1 MKLDDVD
8 TPFVIVDLDVVER
21 NLRTFQDY
29 CRTHGLR
36 SRPHI
41 KTHKIVSFAR
51 RQLELGAVGITC
63 QKLGEAEVMADGGID
78 DIFLPYNLYG
88 GKALER
94 AVALA
99 RRIRLSLACDNEI
112 AARNLSVAFSAAA
125 LEVPVLVE
133 CDTGAKRCGVQSPAA
148 ALELALAIERLPG
161 LHFGGLM
168 TYPPPRQQPAVQAF
182 LDEALA
188 GFKRRGVPVEAVSSG
203 GTPDIW
209 QAAEVRG
216 VTEYRAGTYIYN
228 DRSLMVRGVASERDC
243 ALKVVTT
250 VTSRPVAER
259 AILDAGS
266 KTFSSDTSGIA
277 GFGHVCEFPAAK
289 MYKFNEEHGYVDLTE
304 CAERPSVGDRV
315 TVIPNHACVVS
326 NLHDAIYA
334 VRGREV
340 VDTLRVDARGRS
352 N

>member
-1 MKLDDVD
+1 MNPEHLD
-8 TPFVIVDLDVVER
+8 TPFVVVDLDVVER
-21 NLRTFQDY
+21 NLRGFQDY
-29 CRTHGLR
+29 CNAHGLK

-51 RQLELGAVGITC
+51 RQIELGAAGITC
-63 QKLGEAEVMADGGID
+63 QKLGEAEVMADGGIE

-88 GKALER
+88 GQALAR

-99 RRIRLSLACDNEI
+99 RRIRLSLACDNEV
-112 AARNLSVAFSAAA
+112 AARHLSRAFSAAS
-125 LEVPVLVE
+125 LEVPLSVE

-148 ALELALAIERLPG
+148 ALELAQTIDRLPG
-161 LHFGGLM
+161 VRFGGLM
-168 TYPPPRQQPAVQAF
+168 TYPAARQQAAVQSF
-182 LDEALA
+182 FDEALA
-188 GFKRRGVPVEAVSSG
+188 LLRVKGLPADSVSSG
-203 GTPDIW
+203 GTPDMW
-209 QAAEVRG
+209 SAAEVRS

-228 DRSLMVRGVASERDC
+228 DRSLMVRGVASESDC
-243 ALKVVTT
+243 ALRVVTT
-250 VTSRPVAER
+250 VTSRPVSER

-289 MYKFNEEHGYVDLTE
+289 VYKFNEEHGYVDLSE
-304 CAERPSVGDRV
+304 CAERPEVGSRV

-334 VRGREV
+334 VRGGQIVE
-340 VDTLRVDARGRS
+340 TLRVDARGRS